1 MFGEKNIHSHFTE
14 FKFVIMLG
22 VFKNKII
29 FILDTIISQAVFKTK
44 LLPTLSN

>member
-1 MFGEKNIHSHFTE
+1 
-14 FKFVIMLG
+14 MLG